1 MYIVSFFQY
10 LLRKSNFPVIF
21 YLILNTLIVS
31 ALLGGSFSTNPL
43 IAMLIGLAA
52 YLVSLAVALSPLGE
66 YIVRKQTKCSEIKDE
81 SVRNFIE
88 PIFREVLG
96 KARQVNPEI
105 PDDVE
110 LYMNDSEDV
119 NAFAT
124 GRKTVCVTRGMLQQD
139 PEMIRATLGHEMG
152 HLAHHDTDLILVVTV
167 GNMIVNAF
175 FVMVRIGG
183 KIFKTISLM
192 VAMFSRDRDNVA
204 AALIMHVSAII
215 TDFILVKLM
224 SLWTKL
230 GTMLVMKSSRSQE
243 YEADEFSFNLG
254 YGEALCGLLDSFP
267 AAHDKGLFANLM
279 SSHPDKNERIKKL
292 VALGVSYTPTGI

>member
-10 LLRKSNFPVIF
+10 LLRKSNFPVVL
-21 YLILNTLIVS
+21 YLVLNTLIVS
-31 ALLGGSFSTNPL
+31 MLLGSGFSANPA
-43 IAMLIGLAA
+43 IALLIGLAA
-52 YLVSLAVALSPLGE
+52 YLVSLAIALSPLGE
-66 YIVRKQTKCSEIKDE
+66 WIVRKQTKCHEIVDDNT
-81 SVRNFIE
+81 RNFIE
-88 PIFREVLG
+88 PLFREILT

-110 LYMNDSEDV
+110 LYMNESEDV

-124 GRKTVCVTRGMLQQD
+124 GRKTVCVTQGMLRQN
-139 PEMIRATLGHEMG
+139 PEMIKATLGHEMG

-183 KIFKTISLM
+183 RIFKTISLL
-192 VAMFSRDRDNVA
+192 VALFSRNEDNVA
-204 AALIMHVSAII
+204 AALMMHISAIV

-254 YGEALCGLLDSFP
+254 YGEALCGLLDTFP

-279 SSHPDKNERIKKL
+279 SSHPDKNERIKRL
-292 VALGVSYTPTGI
+292 VSLGVQYNPIGI

>member
-10 LLRKSNFPVIF
+10 LLRKSNFPVVL
-21 YLILNTLIVS
+21 YLVLNTLIVS
-31 ALLGGSFSTNPL
+31 MLLGSGFSANPA
-43 IAMLIGLAA
+43 IALLIGLAA
-52 YLVSLAVALSPLGE
+52 YLVSLAIALSPLGE
-66 YIVRKQTKCSEIKDE
+66 WIVRKQTKCHEIVDE
-81 SVRNFIE
+81 NTRNFIE
-88 PIFREVLG
+88 PLFREILT

-110 LYMNDSEDV
+110 LYMNESEDV

-124 GRKTVCVTRGMLQQD
+124 GRKTVCVTQGMLRQN
-139 PEMIRATLGHEMG
+139 PEMIKATLGHEMG

-183 KIFKTISLM
+183 RIFKTISLL
-192 VAMFSRDRDNVA
+192 VALFSRNEDNVA
-204 AALIMHVSAII
+204 AALMMHISAIV

-254 YGEALCGLLDSFP
+254 YGEALCGLLDTFP

-279 SSHPDKNERIKKL
+279 SSHPDKNERIKRL
-292 VALGVSYTPTGI
+292 VSLGVQYNPIGI

>member
-81 SVRNFIE
+81 SARNFIE

-175 FVMVRIGG
+175 FVMVRIG

>member
-192 VAMFSRDRDNVA
+192 VAMVSRDRDNVA

>member
-66 YIVRKQTKCSEIKDE
+66 YIVRKQTKCGEIKDE

-124 GRKTVCVTRGMLQQD
+124 GRKTVCVTRGMLQ
-139 PEMIRATLGHEMG
+139 IGRA
-152 HLAHHDTDLILVVTV
+152 
-167 GNMIVNAF
+167 
-175 FVMVRIGG
+175 
-183 KIFKTISLM
+183 
-192 VAMFSRDRDNVA
+192 
-204 AALIMHVSAII
+204 HV
-215 TDFILVKLM
+215 
-224 SLWTKL
+224 
-230 GTMLVMKSSRSQE
+230 
-243 YEADEFSFNLG
+243 
-254 YGEALCGLLDSFP
+254 
-267 AAHDKGLFANLM
+267 
-279 SSHPDKNERIKKL
+279 
-292 VALGVSYTPTGI
+292 